1 MGGLRRIA
9 VTAGEPAGIGP
20 DLLIG
25 LAQTE
30 RSQPLVAFTDPAQL
44 SERAK
49 LLGHSI
55 VLEEYDPSRCPSRR
69 AGALTVYPVPLGCE
83 VAPGQ
88 PKVEA
93 APGILK
99 SIETATHAALKG
111 EMGALLTGPVHKSV
125 LSESGKPFNGHT
137 EMLAELAGVPN
148 LVMLLVSGTLRVAL
162 ATRHIPVSQIADSL
176 TNAGLETTTRI
187 LLQGLQARFGIK
199 SPRILVA
206 GLNPHA
212 GEDGHLGREEIDI
225 IAPAINVLKA
235 EGLRIE
241 GPLPADTLF
250 TPKLRGRAD
259 AILAMYHD
267 QGLAPFKAIA
277 FGDAVNVTLGLP
289 FVRTSVDHGTALDLA
304 GTGRIHSGSF
314 KAAFDLA
321 CTLQANDET

>member
-1 MGGLRRIA
+1 MHHVA
-9 VTAGEPAGIGP
+9 VTTGEPAGIGP

-25 LAQTE
+25 FAQTE
-30 RSQPLVAFTDPAQL
+30 RSAPLVAFTDPAHLLQ
-44 SERAK
+44 RAR
-49 LLGHSI
+49 LLGSS
-55 VLEEYDPSRCPSRR
+55 LDLREYDPSRCPTCE
-69 AGALTVYPVPLGCE
+69 AGALTIYPVPLGCE
-83 VAPGQ
+83 VTPGQ

-99 SIETATHAALKG
+99 SIETATHAALNG
-111 EMGALLTGPVHKSV
+111 EMGALLTGPVQKSV
-125 LSESGKPFNGHT
+125 LSEPGKPFFGHT
-137 EMLAELAGVPN
+137 EMLAELAGVAKV
-148 LVMLLVSGTLRVAL
+148 VMLLVSGSLRVAL
-162 ATRHIPVSQIADSL
+162 ATRHIAVSQIAHNLNGS
-176 TNAGLETTTRI
+176 GLEATVRV
-187 LLQGLQARFGIK
+187 LQQGLQTQFGIK

-225 IAPAINVLKA
+225 ITPTINALKA
-235 EGLRIE
+235 EGLHIK

-250 TPKLRGRAD
+250 APTLRSRAD

-267 QGLAPFKAIA
+267 QGLAPFKAIT
-277 FGDAVNVTLGLP
+277 FGDAINVTLGLP

-321 CTLQANDET
+321 CALQANEHT